1 LNLLNK
7 CCTQI
12 AFSFCLILS
21 CLFAAQDVNADE
33 NALNRDFLNFVE
45 RVETLQN
52 TNVTDALVLLNSYS
66 TSINELTIANQ
77 VKYYQVL
84 SELHLETS
92 QYQLGLS
99 ATAQGLKLAK
109 HLTVPTL
116 LITELSYL
124 RGFAFENLGDKGNA
138 VKNYLNGLEVAES
151 LDEKKYIAEGL
162 INLGAIYYLSE
173 EYEQSLIMLND
184 ALTIA
189 NTLNNEELKG
199 SVNSELGILY
209 AYMYQPKKA
218 IKFYQASY
226 EHFKKAGMELYAL
239 NSLQNIAVN
248 HMEENRY
255 EQAIPL
261 LEEIIANGD
270 KFSNNE
276 VLAGVYIRMANAH
289 VMKKEPN
296 NEAAYQYLVIAE
308 QYVKDV
314 EQHNAPMYFTVEK
327 AYILEAMGRYDEALG
342 SLKIAEELLANSSE
356 TKNTFAHY
364 NLMDLQ
370 SKIYFKTGK
379 YQQAYEKKTQF
390 LSRLIKDQNDVNME
404 KVEELRLSYESKQAD
419 LQKKI
424 LEQELSVQVMQLSDV
439 TYHEKNLQVLIFF
452 AVLVILALAWFL
464 LKITQ
469 GQKHLAKMSQM
480 DELTGVVNRRHL
492 MELGE
497 KMFIRAEKEKK
508 CLSVLMLDVDNFKA
522 INDTFGHKVGDDV
535 LRDIA
540 RLSLNT
546 MRMTDCFGR
555 FGGEEFICLLPETSQ
570 EEASDIAERLR
581 LIIQNHQWHNKSLE
595 TVTASIGVASFKK
608 EQTDSFLRLLK
619 DADITMYKAK
629 SQGRNR
635 VCS

>member
-1 LNLLNK
+1 
-7 CCTQI
+7 
-12 AFSFCLILS
+12 LILS

-497 KMFIRAEKEKK
+497 KMFIRAEKAKK

>member
-1 LNLLNK
+1 VHV
-7 CCTQI
+7 
-12 AFSFCLILS
+12 
-21 CLFAAQDVNADE
+21 DADDGS
-33 NALNRDFLNFVE
+33 LNRDFITFVE

-52 TNVTDALVLLNSYS
+52 TNITDALVLLDSYS
-66 TSINELTIANQ
+66 TSINTLTVENQ

-84 SELHLETS
+84 SELHMETS

-99 ATAQGLKLAK
+99 STAQGLKLAK
-109 HLTVPTL
+109 HLTVPSL
-116 LITELSYL
+116 LIAELSYL
-124 RGFAFENLGDKGNA
+124 RGFAFENLGDKDGA
-138 VKNYLNGLEVAES
+138 VRNYLNGLEVAES
-151 LDEKKYIAEGL
+151 LEEMKYIAEGL

-189 NTLNNEELKG
+189 NTLDNDELKG
-199 SVNSELGILY
+199 SVNSELGVLY

-218 IKFYQASY
+218 IKFYQSSY
-226 EHFKKAGMELYAL
+226 DHFKKAGMELYAL

-276 VLAGVYIRMANAH
+276 VLAGVYIRMAMAH
-289 VMKKEPN
+289 VMKKAPD

-327 AYILEAMGRYDEALG
+327 AYILEAMGRYDEALD

-356 TKNTFAHY
+356 TKNTFSHY
-364 NLMDLQ
+364 NLMYLQ
-370 SKIYFKTGK
+370 SEIYYKTGE
-379 YQQAYEKKTQF
+379 YQQAFETQTQF
-390 LSRLIKDQNDVNME
+390 LTRLTKDQSDVNME

-419 LQKKI
+419 LQNKI

-439 TYHEKNLQVLIFF
+439 TYHEKNLQLLIFF
-452 AVLVILALAWFL
+452 VALVILALAWFL
-464 LKITQ
+464 IKITQ
-469 GQKHLAKMSQM
+469 GQKHLAKMSQL

-497 KMFIRAEKEKK
+497 KMFVRTQKENK
-508 CLSVLMLDVDNFKA
+508 CFSVLMLDVDNFKA
-522 INDTFGHKVGDDV
+522 INDTYGHKVGDDV

-540 RLSLNT
+540 RLGLNT
-546 MRMTDCFGR
+546 MRLTDCFGR
-555 FGGEEFICLLPETSQ
+555 FGGEEFICLLPDTSQ
-570 EEASDIAERLR
+570 EQAYDIAERLR
-581 LIIQNHQWHNKSLE
+581 LIIQDHQWDYKTLE
-595 TVTASIGVASFKK
+595 KVTASIGVASYRK
-608 EQTDSFLRLLK
+608 EHTDSFLKLLK
-619 DADITMYKAK
+619 DADITMYQAK

-635 VCS
+635 VCT

>member
-1 LNLLNK
+1 LLNK
-7 CCTQI
+7 CYFKV
-12 AFSFCLILS
+12 AFAFCLIFS
-21 CLFAAQDVNADE
+21 CLLTSVDVDADDGS
-33 NALNRDFLNFVE
+33 LNRDFITFVE

-52 TNVTDALVLLNSYS
+52 TNVTDALVLLDSYS
-66 TSINELTIANQ
+66 TSINTLTVENQ

-84 SELHLETS
+84 SELHMETS

-99 ATAQGLKLAK
+99 STAQGLQLAK
-109 HLTVPTL
+109 HLTVPSL
-116 LITELSYL
+116 LIAELSYL
-124 RGFAFENLGDKGNA
+124 RGFAFENLGDKDGA
-138 VKNYLNGLEVAES
+138 VRNYLNGLEVAES
-151 LDEKKYIAEGL
+151 LEEVKYIAEGL

-189 NTLNNEELKG
+189 NTLDNDELKG
-199 SVNSELGILY
+199 SVNSELGVLY

-226 EHFKKAGMELYAL
+226 DHFKKAGMELYAL

-276 VLAGVYIRMANAH
+276 VLAGVHIRMAMAH
-289 VMKKEPN
+289 VMKKSPDSEV
-296 NEAAYQYLVIAE
+296 AYQYLVIAE

-327 AYILEAMGRYDEALG
+327 AYILEAMGRYDEALD
-342 SLKIAEELLANSSE
+342 SLKIAEKLLANRSE
-356 TKNTFAHY
+356 TKNTFSHY
-364 NLMDLQ
+364 NLMYLQ
-370 SKIYFKTGK
+370 SEIYYKTGE
-379 YQQAYEKKTQF
+379 YQQAFEKQTQF
-390 LSRLIKDQNDVNME
+390 LTRLTKDQSDVNME

-419 LQKKI
+419 LQNKI

-439 TYHEKNLQVLIFF
+439 TYHEKNLQLLIFF
-452 AVLVILALAWFL
+452 VALVILALAWFL

-469 GQKHLAKMSQM
+469 GQKHLAKMSQL

-497 KMFIRAEKEKK
+497 KMLVRAQKENN
-508 CLSVLMLDVDNFKA
+508 CFSVLMLDVDNFKA
-522 INDTFGHKVGDDV
+522 INDTYGHKVGDDV

-540 RLSLNT
+540 RLGLNT
-546 MRMTDCFGR
+546 MRLTDCFGR
-555 FGGEEFICLLPETSQ
+555 FGGEEFICLLPDTSQ
-570 EEASDIAERLR
+570 DQAYDIAERLR
-581 LIIQNHQWHNKSLE
+581 LIIQDHQWDYKTLE
-595 TVTASIGVASFKK
+595 KVTASIGVASYRK
-608 EQTDSFLRLLK
+608 EDTDSFLKLLK
-619 DADITMYKAK
+619 DADITMYQAK

-635 VCS
+635 VCT

>member
-1 LNLLNK
+1 
-7 CCTQI
+7 
-12 AFSFCLILS
+12 LIFS

-124 RGFAFENLGDKGNA
+124 RGFAFENLGNKESA

-173 EYEQSLIMLND
+173 QYEQSLIMLND

-239 NSLQNIAVN
+239 NSLQNIAAN
-248 HMEENRY
+248 HMEANRY

-261 LEEIIANGD
+261 LEEIIENGD

-276 VLAGVYIRMANAH
+276 VLAGVYIRMANSH

-314 EQHNAPMYFTVEK
+314 EQHNAPIYFTVEK
-327 AYILEAMGRYDEALG
+327 AYILEAMGRYDEALD

-390 LSRLIKDQNDVNME
+390 LSRLIKDENDVNME

-439 TYHEKNLQVLIFF
+439 TYHEKNLQLLIFF

-497 KMFIRAEKEKK
+497 KMFIRAQKEKK

-570 EEASDIAERLR
+570 EEACDIAERLR
-581 LIIQNHQWHNKSLE
+581 LIIQNHQWHDKSLE
-595 TVTASIGVASFKK
+595 KVTASIGVASFQK
-608 EQTDSFLRLLK
+608 EHTDSFLKLLK
-619 DADITMYKAK
+619 DADITMYQAK

>member
-1 LNLLNK
+1 LLNK
-7 CCTQI
+7 CYFKV
-12 AFSFCLILS
+12 AFAFCLIFS
-21 CLFAAQDVNADE
+21 CLLTSVDVDADDGS
-33 NALNRDFLNFVE
+33 LNRDFITFVE

-52 TNVTDALVLLNSYS
+52 TNVTDALVLLDSYS
-66 TSINELTIANQ
+66 TSINTLTVENQ

-84 SELHLETS
+84 SELHMETS

-99 ATAQGLKLAK
+99 STAQGLQLAK
-109 HLTVPTL
+109 HLTVPSL
-116 LITELSYL
+116 LIAELSYL
-124 RGFAFENLGDKGNA
+124 RGFAFENLGDKDGA
-138 VKNYLNGLEVAES
+138 VRNYLNGLEVAES
-151 LDEKKYIAEGL
+151 LEEMKYIAEGL

-189 NTLNNEELKG
+189 NTLDNDELKG
-199 SVNSELGILY
+199 SVNSELGVLY

-226 EHFKKAGMELYAL
+226 DHFKKAGMELYAL

-276 VLAGVYIRMANAH
+276 VLAGVHIRMAMAH
-289 VMKKEPN
+289 VMKKSPDSEV
-296 NEAAYQYLVIAE
+296 AYQYLVIAE

-327 AYILEAMGRYDEALG
+327 AYILEAMGRYDEALD
-342 SLKIAEELLANSSE
+342 SLKIAEKLLANRSE
-356 TKNTFAHY
+356 TKNTFSHY
-364 NLMDLQ
+364 NLMYLQ
-370 SKIYFKTGK
+370 SEIYYKTGE
-379 YQQAYEKKTQF
+379 YQQAFEKQTQF
-390 LSRLIKDQNDVNME
+390 LTRLTKDQSDVNME

-419 LQKKI
+419 LQNKI

-439 TYHEKNLQVLIFF
+439 TYHEKNLQLLIFF
-452 AVLVILALAWFL
+452 VALVILALAWFL

-469 GQKHLAKMSQM
+469 GQKHLAKMSQL

-497 KMFIRAEKEKK
+497 KMFVRAQKENN
-508 CLSVLMLDVDNFKA
+508 CFSVLMLDVDNFKA
-522 INDTFGHKVGDDV
+522 INDTYGHKVGDDV

-540 RLSLNT
+540 RLGLNT
-546 MRMTDCFGR
+546 MRLTDCFGR
-555 FGGEEFICLLPETSQ
+555 FGGEEFICLLPDTSQ
-570 EEASDIAERLR
+570 DQAYDIAERLR
-581 LIIQNHQWHNKSLE
+581 LIIQDHQWDYKTLE
-595 TVTASIGVASFKK
+595 KVTASIGVASYRK
-608 EQTDSFLRLLK
+608 EDTDSFLKLLK
-619 DADITMYKAK
+619 DADITMYQAK

-635 VCS
+635 VCT

>member
-1 LNLLNK
+1 LLNN
-7 CCTQI
+7 CCIRI
-12 AFSFCLILS
+12 AITFCLIFS

-124 RGFAFENLGDKGNA
+124 RGFAFENLGNKESA

-173 EYEQSLIMLND
+173 QYEQSLIMLND

-239 NSLQNIAVN
+239 NSLQNIAAN
-248 HMEENRY
+248 HMEANRY

-261 LEEIIANGD
+261 LEEIIENGD

-276 VLAGVYIRMANAH
+276 VLAGVYIRMANSH

-314 EQHNAPMYFTVEK
+314 EQHNAPIYFTVEK
-327 AYILEAMGRYDEALG
+327 AYILEAMGRYDEALD

-390 LSRLIKDQNDVNME
+390 LSRLIKDENDVNME

-439 TYHEKNLQVLIFF
+439 TYHEKNLQLLIFF

-497 KMFIRAEKEKK
+497 KMFIRAQKEKK

-570 EEASDIAERLR
+570 EEACDIAERLR
-581 LIIQNHQWHNKSLE
+581 LIIQNHQWHDKSLE
-595 TVTASIGVASFKK
+595 KVTASIGVASFQK
-608 EQTDSFLRLLK
+608 EHTDSFLKLLK
-619 DADITMYKAK
+619 DADITMYQAK